1 MMCIREYLQAQ
12 RVPFE
17 VLLHRPTPSATR
29 LAQSVHV
36 PGHRVAKAVLLRA
49 GGGFVL
55 AVLPAT
61 HRIVLE
67 CLSEVLGIREIR
79 IATEDEVEGVFT
91 DCQRGALPPFGRLY
105 GLATL
110 VDASLAGEVDIVFEG
125 NTRHEG
131 VRMSYRDF
139 EALEAPLRAQFAMA
153 ITPRRPRLT
162 HRRAG

>member
-1 MMCIREYLQAQ
+1 MMCVREYLRVQ

-17 VLLHRPTPSATR
+17 VLLHRPAPSATR

-36 PGHRVAKAVLLRA
+36 PGHRVAKVVLLRA
-49 GGGFVL
+49 GGRFAL

-67 CLSEVLGIREIR
+67 RLPEVLGTRDIGL
-79 IATEDEVEGVFT
+79 ATEDDVEAVFV
-91 DCQRGALPPFGRLY
+91 DCERGAVPPFGRLY
-105 GLATL
+105 GLTTL
-110 VDASLAGEVDIVFEG
+110 VDASLAEVDDIVIEG

-131 VRMSYRDF
+131 LRMRYRDF
-139 EALEAPLRAQFAMA
+139 EALEQPIRAEFAAA
-153 ITPRRPRLT
+153 IAPRRPKLS